1 MDINKTDRIGEL
13 LQGHLSEMVF
23 DELSDD
29 YLKRAEVYDIL
40 KDVPVPIRKTE
51 MTGIS
56 VLKIAMNMAF
66 VFGCDPNF
74 KYKENYIKYILKNF
88 DKNFANGMI
97 AQGVDTA
104 QEEKYDEACIWFRA
118 ALQIDPDN
126 ANAYYCYG
134 RSLKDCYEKIA
145 QAEETSD
152 MAQSDP
158 GAVED
163 IIGRYKAESIEA
175 FEVATVKNPELT
187 EAYYFL
193 GYAYL
198 NMGLYV
204 KAKLTWDKY
213 LELAE
218 KDSRSHLTGEHDK
231 ALEDAIKD
239 IRQRMEQLKEPV
251 KIEEGYN
258 LILTGKF
265 DEGIRIL
272 KPYTYESA
280 SERFRNWWPLWFY
293 LGTAYRELAKQSEKE
308 LMEAEPAAVARED
321 DVVRAAYEEAL
332 RHFLQVLKLSPS
344 NKDAMAEVVEIYKF
358 LGDEEKVDKYTK
370 KIAIIDHNA
379 EADREAMRNQAQKD
393 AGIARPVKMS

>member
-1 MDINKTDRIGEL
+1 MNMTKTDRIGEL
-13 LQGHLSEMVF
+13 LQEHLSEMVF
-23 DELSDD
+23 DELSYD

-40 KDVPVPIRKTE
+40 KDIPVPIRKTE
-51 MTGIS
+51 MTGLS

-66 VFGCDPNF
+66 VFGCDPDF
-74 KYKENYIKYILKNF
+74 KYKDNYIKYILKNF

-97 AQGVDTA
+97 AQGVDIA

-118 ALQIDPDN
+118 AIQIDPDN

-145 QAEETSD
+145 QAEETSELV
-152 MAQSDP
+152 QSDP
-158 GAVED
+158 GVVED

-175 FEVATVKNPELT
+175 FEVATVKNPDLT

-204 KAKLTWDKY
+204 KTKLIWEKY

-218 KDSRSHLTGEHDK
+218 KDSRSHLTGEADK
-231 ALEDAIKD
+231 ALENAMKD
-239 IRQRMEQLKEPV
+239 VRERMKQLEEPV

-265 DEGIRIL
+265 DEGIKIL
-272 KPYTYESA
+272 KPYTEES
-280 SERFRNWWPLWFY
+280 SEGRFRNWWPLWFY
-293 LGTAYRELAKQSEKE
+293 LGTAYRELAKSSEKE
-308 LMEAEPAAVARED
+308 LLEAEPDAVAKD
-321 DVVRAAYEEAL
+321 DEVVRAAYEEAL
-332 RHFLQVLKLSPS
+332 KYYLQVLKLSPS
-344 NKDAMAEVVEIYKF
+344 NKEAMEEVVEIYKF

-370 KIAIIDHNA
+370 KIAIVTENA
-379 EADREAMRNQAQKD
+379 EADREAMRDRAQRE
-393 AGIARPVKMS
+393 AGITRPVKMS